1 MTGLDKAVI
10 RKTAWLW
17 WNRLQSQPTKDGN
30 RLPGDRAT
38 LAKLRRAGPLEAACE
53 PTVIRL
59 YDALGFPRDAA
70 VAQHMLPRVA
80 VLASLLANV
89 RDDAKVKL
97 ARSLGPPPGAKYGE
111 GAALSALRLRRLL
124 AARGNDEIAIA
135 FRRALAMVD
144 HKANVGDLAWQ
155 VMAWDRDELGDRT
168 RTLFAFDYH
177 NAGEHAPPATAD
189 ASTSATA
196 DDTVAANPTA

>member
-1 MTGLDKAVI
+1 MTDLDKAFV

-17 WNRLQSQPTKDGN
+17 WNRLQPQSTKGGK

-53 PTVIRL
+53 PIVISL
-59 YDALGFPRDAA
+59 YDGLGFPRDAV

-80 VLASLLANV
+80 VLASLLAHV
-89 RDDAKVKL
+89 RDDVKAKL
-97 ARSLGPPPGAKYGE
+97 ARSLGPPPGAKNGE

-124 AARGNDEIAIA
+124 AARGNDDIAIA
-135 FRRALAMVD
+135 FRRALAMID

-168 RTLFAFDYH
+168 RTLFAFDYY
-177 NAGEHAPPATAD
+177 NAGEHAPPAIAD
-189 ASTSATA
+189 ATTSATA
-196 DDTVAANPTA
+196 DETVAANPTA